1 MTGLKPIIAIDGPA
15 GSGKSTVAKLI
26 ARKLGLFYI
35 DTGAMYRALALKAR
49 RSGIAPQDHDK
60 IIKLAKSLDIGMD
73 YNRSTGK
80 LKVTLDGEDVSEE
93 IRKPFITEQVSHIAK
108 IKEVRESMVKLQRK
122 LAEGKNAI
130 LEGRDI
136 ATVVFPDAYKKFYL
150 DAKPGERVK
159 RRFLELKEKD
169 SSIEEHKVKDD
180 INQRDKIDSTRQHAP
195 LRRADDA
202 FYLDT
207 TRMTIEEVVNAIIR
221 EVKKKS

>member
-169 SSIEEHKVKDD
+169 SSIEEHKVKDG